1 MSGLIGQFFSRGVG
15 KAWYMQYLSPDGLI
29 MLPLL
34 IISAQWVFSVL
45 CLLSSAVIACVRY
58 TMPLVLYDLCQN
70 GLPFG
75 CFVCLVCLVLI
86 RSNTGRTVHHLSHT
100 ALTISGGWSIIY
112 ATACVVSVQPASLSV
127 VVSLLISTYGL
138 LLPLIAVNY
147 CWLMVLQCC
156 TYIWCHVLDR
166 QHAAAHR
173 LQMSMRLSDTRVFV
187 AYSLIPASVCLVA
200 LNAGAVYP

>member
-45 CLLSSAVIACVRY
+45 CLLS
-58 TMPLVLYDLCQN
+58 QN